1 MARNKGDKDY
11 SKSEKQLLVSPI
23 NDYSLFGAHDQEII
37 RMLSQRIGKEI
48 QKLLYWL
55 KKESL
60 KKRGESELW
69 LDYYA
74 KYQFI
79 EYYRKRVEEL
89 ELVQKKLLR
98 ALIEQTKKRKSK

>member
-1 MARNKGDKDY
+1 MATKKADKDY
-11 SKSEKQLLVSPI
+11 TKPQNHLLISPI

-55 KKESL
+55 KKEAL

-69 LDYYA
+69 LDYYSR
-74 KYQFI
+74 YQFV
-79 EYYRKRVEEL
+79 EYYRKSMEKL
-89 ELVQKKLLR
+89 EFVKKIVKSIDR
-98 ALIEQTKKRKSK
+98 TNRKKRKSK

>member
-1 MARNKGDKDY
+1 VARNKGDKDY

-55 KKESL
+55 KKEAL
-60 KKRGESELW
+60 KKRRESELW
-69 LDYYA
+69 LDYYSR
-74 KYQFI
+74 YQFV
-79 EYYRKRVEEL
+79 EYC
-89 ELVQKKLLR
+89 
-98 ALIEQTKKRKSK
+98 